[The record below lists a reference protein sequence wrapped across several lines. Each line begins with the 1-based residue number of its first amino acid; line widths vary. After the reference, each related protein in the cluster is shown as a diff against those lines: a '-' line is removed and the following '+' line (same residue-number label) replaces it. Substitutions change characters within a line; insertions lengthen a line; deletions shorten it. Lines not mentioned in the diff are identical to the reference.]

1 MIEEAL
7 HDSSVVLSNSAFT
20 TYLSSNHVD
29 CNTHQDLTQER
40 RLAEEGLE
48 GDERDCTIEV
58 DDE

>member
-1 MIEEAL
+1 MTEGMANAIMCCKYWLGFEEFA
-7 HDSSVVLSNSAFT
+7 
-20 TYLSSNHVD
+20 
-29 CNTHQDLTQER
+29 HQDLTPER